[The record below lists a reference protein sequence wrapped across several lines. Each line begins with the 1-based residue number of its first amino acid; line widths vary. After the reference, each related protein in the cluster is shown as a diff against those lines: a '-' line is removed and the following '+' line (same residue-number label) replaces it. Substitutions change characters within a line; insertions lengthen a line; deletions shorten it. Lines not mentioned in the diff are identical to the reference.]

1 VTQHPNELRQDEA
14 LQTQG
19 QAEGKDQGYG
29 NDSKRSEI
37 FHTFPDDPREPTDHC
52 DNPLLILE
60 EHSGN
65 QSVNRVTLAGIAG
78 ERP

>member
-1 VTQHPNELRQDEA
+1 MTQHPNELRQDKA

-37 FHTFPDDPREPTDHC
+37 FHTFPMIPETMDPSDSP
-52 DNPLLILE
+52 PPIE

-65 QSVNRVTLAGIAG
+65 PSVNRVTLAGIAG

>member
-1 VTQHPNELRQDEA
+1 MTQHPNELRQDEA

-37 FHTFPDDPREPTDHC
+37 FHTFPMIRETMDPC
-52 DNPLLILE
+52 DPPLLIE

-65 QSVNRVTLAGIAG
+65 PSVNRVTLAGIAG